1 MSASIVP
8 TFIPIPDDS
17 FGGAI
22 AVNVFALLSTLA
34 LVSVAIRIIYLAI
47 QMAFGENR
55 AQPQEYVFFNT
66 QLGQYAA
73 CLLVAMIFNTA
84 AGVIGFP
91 WLFQRGITEG
101 NVCRIQ
107 ALIMQIGNVAAGY
120 FTATIAVHTFSSLA
134 MRKRQS
140 MLLCRSVMAFGWILA
155 GVVGA
160 LPFAH
165 KQHDGLGFIY
175 GADGLSCG
183 VRSIFPKAQFLFH
196 LLPILISASVSAVL
210 YSLNFL
216 VLRGTL
222 KLKDGVKL
230 TLNPDERWT
239 KEGMG
244 ENYHRFIA
252 RVARS
257 MLWYPIAYIALLV
270 PYSITRLLMISGFN
284 VHFIFVVFA
293 FVCWYFLGVLD
304 VLLLYN
310 TFRVLG
316 PAFDARASAA
326 TRKDMESFG
335 TPAKLEKYDPTS
347 PSERDPELAEKIARY
362 RNGSSIFSPPILQ
375 PSRDSFPN
383 AGTRS
388 PASSNNSLRGL
399 LLPTHSRN
407 ATGSTL
413 STMSQTSISGPA
425 VIGQPIVS
433 PMPAYEE
440 YNYVVTTPPPVAS
453 PSTRVQSPN
462 EFTGIAISRDSVV
475 VGSLPA
481 PPRRRALDSPMY
493 QQPSQ
498 ATLSPVVSQF
508 GQGNMTELARQR
520 SHQTFGRRTP
530 SNGSSY
536 STDSQISVSRQ
547 PSYAQR
553 QQYGL
558 RSAPPSRNASASVY
572 RIRSLEAQ
580 QGPRQPRQPVRAP
593 PSHPSTSRNGSM
605 DSAFAFPAAIRNSNN
620 FGGPR
625 PF

>member
-1 MSASIVP
+1 MSASAIP
-8 TFIPIPDDS
+8 TFIPIPDAS

-22 AVNVFALLSTLA
+22 VINVFALLSTIA
-34 LVSVAIRIIYLAI
+34 LVSVAIRIIYLAV

-91 WLFQRGITEG
+91 WLLQRGITED

-107 ALIMQIGNVAAGY
+107 AFIMQIGNVAAGY

-134 MRKRQS
+134 LQKKQS
-140 MLLCRSVMAFGWILA
+140 MLICRSVIAFGWILA

-165 KQHDGLGFIY
+165 KQKDGLGFLY

-196 LLPILISASVSAVL
+196 LLPILISATVSAIL

-222 KLKDGVKL
+222 NIRGGVKL
-230 TLNPDERWT
+230 TLNPNERWT

-270 PYSITRLLMISGFN
+270 PYSITRLLMISGFD
-284 VHFIFVVFA
+284 VHFGFVVFA
-293 FVCWYFLGVLD
+293 FTCWYSLGVLD

-316 PAFDARASAA
+316 PAFDARASASS
-326 TRKDMESFG
+326 RKDMESFG
-335 TPAKLEKYDPTS
+335 PSGPDEKYDGNS
-347 PSERDPELAEKIARY
+347 PASRDPELAEKIARY
-362 RNGSSIFSPPILQ
+362 RNGSNSVFSPPIPQ
-375 PSRDSFPN
+375 PRRDSFSFPRV
-383 AGTRS
+383 GS
-388 PASSNNSLRGL
+388 PVSSNNSLRGL
-399 LLPTHSRN
+399 LQPTHSRSG
-407 ATGSTL
+407 TGSTL
-413 STMSQTSISGPA
+413 STMSQSSISGPA
-425 VIGQPIVS
+425 AIDQPIVS
-433 PMPAYEE
+433 PVPTFEE
-440 YNYVVTTPPPVAS
+440 FNYVVTTPPPVAS
-453 PSTRVQSPN
+453 PGMASPGNQVPEYSTGP
-462 EFTGIAISRDSVV
+462 SRESSV

-481 PPRRRALDSPMY
+481 PPRRPGMLDSPRLQEQP
-493 QQPSQ
+493 QQDS
-498 ATLSPVVSQF
+498 LSPLNSQF
-508 GQGNMTELARQR
+508 GQRVTELSRQR
-520 SHQTFGRRTP
+520 SNQTFGRRTP

-536 STDSQISVSRQ
+536 STDSYRSVTRQ
-547 PSYAQR
+547 AAYGQR
-553 QQYGL
+553 QQYGA
-558 RSAPPSRNASASVY
+558 RPAPPSRNVSSSANLY
-572 RIRSLEAQ
+572 RARSAEAQ
-580 QGPRQPRQPVRAP
+580 SVLSRQPIRGL
-593 PSHPSTSRNGSM
+593 PSHPSASRTGSI
-605 DSAFAFPAAIRNSNN
+605 DSAFAFPAPIRES
-620 FGGPR
+620 PR